1 MLPSVSYLALVKQRV
16 KNVNNK
22 KNNALFYLDKGEW
35 RIDNGE
41 WRMND
46 G

>member
-1 MLPSVSYLALVKQRV
+1 LIKQRV

-22 KNNALFYLDKGEW
+22 KNNALFYLDKGELIIDNGEW
-35 RIDNGE
+35 RMENGE